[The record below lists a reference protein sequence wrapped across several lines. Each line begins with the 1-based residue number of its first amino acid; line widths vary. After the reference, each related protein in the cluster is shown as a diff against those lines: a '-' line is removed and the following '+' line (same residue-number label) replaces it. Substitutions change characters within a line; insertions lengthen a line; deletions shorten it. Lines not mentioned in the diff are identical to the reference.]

1 MTNHKNAAIHEEC
14 ALLLEL
20 KGENPFKAKAYSRAA
35 EILKTLPEEPAALVA
50 ERRLDEVKGIGPT
63 LAATVEELVTGG
75 FCQLHVELL
84 ELFPRGLLEL
94 AGVPGLGPKK
104 LKVIHDRL
112 GVSSLGELQYACIE
126 NRLVD
131 LPGFG
136 RKVQERILTG
146 ISQFQRHQ
154 GYHLGATIT
163 GDAESLLAVVRGLLS
178 DERVELVGDL
188 RRTAEVV

>member
-1 MTNHKNAAIHEEC
+1 MTKYEIAAILDEI
-14 ALLLEL
+14 AFLLEL
-20 KGENPFKAKAYSRAA
+20 KGENPFKARAYRRGGGVLQA
-35 EILKTLPEEPAALVA
+35 IVEEPAALLA
-50 ERRLDEVKGIGPT
+50 ERKLDEVKGIGLT

-75 FCQLHVELL
+75 SCQLHVELL
-84 ELFPRGLLEL
+84 KLFPRGLLEL

-126 NRLVD
+126 NQLVD

-146 ISQFQRHQ
+146 IR
-154 GYHLGATIT
+154 
-163 GDAESLLAVVRGLLS
+163 
-178 DERVELVGDL
+178 
-188 RRTAEVV
+188 